1 MQNLKIDATQ
11 SLSFLGTGLSIIA
24 MVISGIA
31 QKKSMNEAVAK
42 EVAEA
47 LSNQNK
53 KKKKKRV

>member
-11 SLSFLGTGLSIIA
+11 TLGFLGTGLSIIA
-24 MVISGIA
+24 MVISSIA

-47 LSNQNK
+47 LNSQNN
-53 KKKKKRV
+53 

>member
-24 MVISGIA
+24 MVISSIA

-47 LSNQNK
+47 LNQK
-53 KKKKKRV
+53 GSRET